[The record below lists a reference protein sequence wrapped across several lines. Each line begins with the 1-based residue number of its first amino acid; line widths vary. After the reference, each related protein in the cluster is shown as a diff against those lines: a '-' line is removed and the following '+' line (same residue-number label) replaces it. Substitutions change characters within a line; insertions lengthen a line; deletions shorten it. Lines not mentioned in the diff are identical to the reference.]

1 MDYVKHW
8 NNLYSSKKLEE
19 VSWYQKKPKIS
30 LDFICDANLNKDDA
44 IIDVGGGDS
53 FLIDYLIKDG
63 YTNITVLD
71 ISKIAID
78 RAKSRLGDNAQKVD
92 WIVCDIKDFN
102 PPKKYV
108 LWHDRAVFHFMN
120 NSYDIKK
127 YYNSLLRGVI
137 RSSTLIVGAFS
148 EYGPNRCCDLD
159 VCRYSIQEMSSI
171 FSKDFNL
178 ISAKNIL
185 HKTPFGSSQDFN
197 FLSFTKK

>member
-1 MDYVKHW
+1 
-8 NNLYSSKKLEE
+8 
-19 VSWYQKKPKIS
+19 
-30 LDFICDANLNKDDA
+30 
-44 IIDVGGGDS
+44 
-53 FLIDYLIKDG
+53 
-63 YTNITVLD
+63 
-71 ISKIAID
+71 
-78 RAKSRLGDNAQKVD
+78 
-92 WIVCDIKDFN
+92 
-102 PPKKYV
+102 
-108 LWHDRAVFHFMN
+108 MN

-159 VCRYSIQEMSSI
+159 VCRYSIKEMSSI